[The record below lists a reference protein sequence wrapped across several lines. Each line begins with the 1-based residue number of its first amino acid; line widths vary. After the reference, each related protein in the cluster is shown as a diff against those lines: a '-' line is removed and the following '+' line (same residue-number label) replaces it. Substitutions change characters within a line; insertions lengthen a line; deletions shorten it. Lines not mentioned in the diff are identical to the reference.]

1 MARAPRWEPA
11 YCTFFEAR
19 QRSFMRTAYAM
30 LGSWAAAEDATQQ
43 TFTALY
49 TRWPRISS
57 SMRIASSASAAPRII
72 AFVTKASSTFFLRGI
87 M

>member
-11 YCTFFEAR
+11 YCYFFAAR
-19 QRSFMRTAYAM
+19 QQSFMRTAYAM

-49 TRWPRISS
+49 VR
-57 SMRIASSASAAPRII
+57 
-72 AFVTKASSTFFLRGI
+72 
-87 M
+87 